1 MTRRLFLT
9 TTGRIALASA
19 LAACTLAAQTTEA
32 APKQVRLVV
41 PFPPSGNLDTIT
53 RLVAERMQ
61 PTFGTVI
68 VENRSGANGNI
79 GAENVFNAAPDGG
92 TLMVAPYG
100 PLAVNKNLYPK
111 LSYDSD
117 QFVPVAMLA
126 SVPNVLAINPS
137 LPVNSLAEFITYVK
151 ANPGKVAFA
160 SQGSGSS
167 SHLAAELFMQLT
179 GTKMLHVPY
188 KGTGPAIVD
197 LLGGQVSVFFDT
209 LSSSGKYQ
217 KSGKLKIL
225 AVADSKRSA
234 LLPEVPTFAEAGP
247 PAMKDM
253 LANAWYAVVAPPK
266 TPADIVARYEKVIS
280 AAIAAPDMKQK
291 FAEMGIDPF
300 VANSADTGAFIRKET
315 VKWGQVIRAGQISV
329 D

>member
-1 MTRRLFLT
+1 MNSRLFLRMV
-9 TTGRIALASA
+9 GRVALVTAMGACSIAVH
-19 LAACTLAAQTTEA
+19 A

-41 PFPPSGNLDTIT
+41 PFPPSGNLDTIA
-53 RLVAERMQ
+53 RQVAEQLQ
-61 PTFGTVI
+61 PTFGVVI

-79 GAENVFNAAPDGG
+79 GAENVYNSTPDGS

-111 LSYDSD
+111 LGYDSD
-117 QFVPVAMLA
+117 KFVPVTMLA
-126 SVPNVLAINPS
+126 TVPNVLAINPS
-137 LPVNSLAEFITYVK
+137 LPVNNLAEFIAYLK
-151 ANPGKVAFA
+151 ANPDKVAFA

-188 KGTGPAIVD
+188 KGTGPALVD
-197 LLGGQVSVFFDT
+197 LLGGQVTVFFDT
-209 LSSSGKYQ
+209 LSSSGKFQ
-217 KSGKLKIL
+217 KSGKLRIL
-225 AVADSKRSA
+225 AVADSKRST

-247 PAMKDM
+247 PEMKAM

-266 TPADIVARYEKVIS
+266 TPADVVAKYEKAIS
-280 AAIAAPDMKQK
+280 AAIATPEIKQK

-300 VANSADTGAFIRKET
+300 IATSEETRTFIRKET
-315 VKWGQVIRAGQISV
+315 QKWGQVIRAGNISV